1 MLRLIFVGPWKDKRL
16 QAVAVELQQRATRLW
31 RMDVLEAPE
40 APKALAA
47 FLEARSGKNLLVS
60 LDPVGDLMDSPAFAQ
75 WVTSESRDLDL
86 VVWGA
91 EGPPEV
97 VKPLV
102 KRRLSLS
109 KMTLSHEL
117 CRVFLVEKVYRS
129 ACLLKG
135 HPYPK

>member
-1 MLRLIFVGPWKDKRL
+1 
-16 QAVAVELQQRATRLW
+16 
-31 RMDVLEAPE
+31 MDVLAAPE
-40 APKALAA
+40 APKALAT
-47 FLEARSGKNLLVS
+47 FLESRSGKNLMVS
-60 LDPVGDLMDSPAFAQ
+60 LDPAGESMDSPAFAK
-75 WVTSESRDLDL
+75 WVTSESKDLDL

-109 KMTLSHEL
+109 GMTLSHEL
-117 CRVFLVEKVYRS
+117 CRVFLIEQVYRS